1 MGGLSLAS
9 RNLVHSKESSMFRP
23 VRWIFTAVLALVTTF
38 AFGAAGIT
46 VYKDPDCGCCGA
58 WVDHLK
64 ANGFAVEVHEVRDM
78 SPHKQKLS
86 VPKRLASCHTAVVG
100 GYTIEGHVP
109 AAEIRRL
116 LAERPRAKG
125 LAVPGMP
132 QGSPGMETGK
142 LDPYDVLL
150 FTSGGK
156 ASVYRSYGK

>member
-1 MGGLSLAS
+1 ML
-9 RNLVHSKESSMFRP
+9 RP
-23 VRWIFTAVLALVTTF
+23 FSWIVAVVLATVATF
-38 AFGAAGIT
+38 AFAASTVT

-64 ANGFAVEVHEVRDM
+64 ANGFAVKVHEVRDM
-78 SPHKQKLS
+78 TPHKQKLG
-86 VPKRLASCHTAVVG
+86 VPERLASCHTATVG

-150 FTSGGK
+150 FTSNGD
-156 ASVYRSYGK
+156 SRVYGSYGK